1 MTSKTIHINTEKDKK
16 YIIPTNDWLIPIK
29 PLITND
35 INTRSLIMLSK
46 LVDKGEVVVKITKN
60 SNFEQ
65 IKLINNL
72 VKNNPNMLHTF
83 GTLQCDENEINY
95 DTSYTDSKGY
105 CNSNQS
111 QTENIKI
118 TLEIMR
124 LYSNSLTKYIKKLNM
139 LDIKQYFKQLI
150 YAQLHIFD
158 KIGFIHNDIHLGNIL
173 IKKKSEDEELNYIIL
188 GKKYNISTNR
198 ILIIMDY
205 DRSIIYDQSLM
216 KLPEPNLDFTIM
228 YNIVKTIKEIS
239 KLLIDGDRKL
249 LIDIFEESSIT
260 FHYPIIEYS
269 EKILRGYYKKQRDYN
284 DFKELSIK
292 DCIQLCNVIWDKLY
306 DESLF
311 PSYKL

>member
-1 MTSKTIHINTEKDKK
+1 
-16 YIIPTNDWLIPIK
+16 
-29 PLITND
+29 
-35 INTRSLIMLSK
+35 
-46 LVDKGEVVVKITKN
+46 
-60 SNFEQ
+60 
-65 IKLINNL
+65 
-72 VKNNPNMLHTF
+72 
-83 GTLQCDENEINY
+83 
-95 DTSYTDSKGY
+95 
-105 CNSNQS
+105 
-111 QTENIKI
+111 
-118 TLEIMR
+118 
-124 LYSNSLTKYIKKLNM
+124 M

-173 IKKKSEDEELNYIIL
+173 IKKRFDNEELNYIIL

-260 FHYPIIEYS
+260 FHYPIIEFS